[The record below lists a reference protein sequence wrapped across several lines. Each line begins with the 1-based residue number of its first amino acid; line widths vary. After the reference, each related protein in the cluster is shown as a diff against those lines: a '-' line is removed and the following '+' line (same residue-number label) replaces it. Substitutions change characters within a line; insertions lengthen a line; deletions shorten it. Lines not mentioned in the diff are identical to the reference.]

1 MIRKELKRMV
11 MPALLGFAIGTAI
24 GDWFMGFLIGFVFWI
39 GTSDTKKDC
48 CK

>member
-1 MIRKELKRMV
+1 MRKELKRLIMPTMV
-11 MPALLGFAIGTAI
+11 GFAIGYGI
-24 GDWFMGFLIGFVFWI
+24 GDWFIGFVIGFVFWI

>member
-1 MIRKELKRMV
+1 MRKELKRLI
-11 MPALLGFAIGTAI
+11 MPTLIGFAIGFAI
-24 GDWFMGFLIGFVFWI
+24 EDWFMGFLIGFVFWI